1 MIAPADRLVPEPLLN
16 ASLSPYDPSCRL
28 PGTNQP
34 HLTRCGG
41 GTHRIVPRLGKR
53 LATDRGRRQRRLR
66 HQGLPG
72 ERRAIHEPQLQAR
85 HSHRNDRGGF
95 SYIAGQS
102 LYETP
107 ASRVSGRDYRDLT
120 HNVDSITNSSR
131 IVPQDVRSG
140 MYSSLSSFPPVLEA
154 SLTSVQTALLVRI
167 QVPPRTS
174 VAHM

>member
-1 MIAPADRLVPEPLLN
+1 MQTTVADETEIGGRCKRDARVVERGPGKRVMGKAWRLQCSRRSSRNVHVWKVNTPADRLVPEPLLN

-28 PGTNQP
+28 PGTDKP
-34 HLTRCGG
+34 RLTRCGG

-107 ASRVSGRDYRDLT
+107 
-120 HNVDSITNSSR
+120 
-131 IVPQDVRSG
+131 
-140 MYSSLSSFPPVLEA
+140 SFAHL
-154 SLTSVQTALLVRI
+154 
-167 QVPPRTS
+167 RT
-174 VAHM
+174 